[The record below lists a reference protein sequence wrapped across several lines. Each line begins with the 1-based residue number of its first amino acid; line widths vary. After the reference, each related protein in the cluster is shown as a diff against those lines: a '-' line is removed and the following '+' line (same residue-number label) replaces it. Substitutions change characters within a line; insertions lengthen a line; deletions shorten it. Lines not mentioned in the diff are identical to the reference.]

1 MKVYRIEHETEN
13 YGPYNGKIDCNMWQ
27 SVNHTAANGRP
38 NPYADNWIILE
49 VTDYCGF
56 KTLTQLKRW
65 FTKKERSNLKK
76 LGFVV
81 KVFDISEDKV
91 KLGDKQVVFKRDD
104 AKLINSVAI
113 FS

>member
-13 YGPYNGKIDCNMWQ
+13 YGPYNGKVDCNMWQ

-38 NPYADNWIILE
+38 NPFMDNLNLE
-49 VTDYCGF
+49 AYDYCGF
-56 KTLTQLKRW
+56 KTITQLKRW
-65 FTKKERSNLKK
+65 FTKKERSNLKR

-91 KLGDKQVVFKRDD
+91 KLGDKQLLFRRSH
-104 AKLINSVAI
+104 AKLVEKVAI
-113 FS
+113 F